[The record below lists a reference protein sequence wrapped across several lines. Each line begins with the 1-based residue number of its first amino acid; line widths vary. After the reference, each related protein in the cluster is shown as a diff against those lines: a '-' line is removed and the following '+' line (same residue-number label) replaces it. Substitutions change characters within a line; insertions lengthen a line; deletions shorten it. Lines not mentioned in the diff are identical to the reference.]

1 MVNFHGESPQWPNK
15 NANYY
20 RIIISKSSVN
30 TIFWPFKRLQVVA
43 ASGQHPR
50 CEKFQSNTKPV
61 YARQAARLYDK
72 S

>member
-1 MVNFHGESPQWPNK
+1 MVHFQGESPQWPNK

-20 RIIISKSSVN
+20 RIIISKSTAN

-43 ASGQHPR
+43 ISGQHAQ
-50 CEKFQSNTKPV
+50 CKKFQSTTKPV
-61 YARQAARLYDK
+61 DARQAARLYDP